1 MNKNYKKLLL
11 DSFRTIICL
20 ILISFVL
27 TFAIESIHRGSI
39 NSGFVYLVNYF
50 PRFSYNA
57 LIILVTLSFALL
69 FKRRIFAYILI
80 SCLWIILTIT
90 NNVLMTF
97 RGSPLT
103 ANDFSMIET
112 GLSILDNYVTKSQI
126 FMAIAG
132 FIILLLTLGLLWW
145 FLPKKKAKIN
155 YLISF
160 TLIVLSFIAYKYG
173 TIYAFNNKIISSTFW
188 DLAYAYQDY
197 GFTYCFTNTVINNGI
212 SKPDNYSKSTIDD
225 ILINLENESLAAFD
239 STSSRLI
246 AKDKYPNILF
256 IQLESFMDPTII
268 NGIEFDTD
276 PIPNFRNLV
285 DNYSSGLLDVS
296 TIGGGTAN
304 TEFEIM
310 TGMNLDFFGAGEYP
324 FNTILRTKT
333 CESINYVLKE
343 LDYGTHALHNNS
355 ADFYYRN
362 TVFANLGYDTFTSL
376 EYIKNI
382 ERTPIGWA
390 KDSILVSE
398 IIDSLT
404 STSEPDFIY
413 TISVQGHGG
422 YPSDFELEDKHVS
435 ITSIKDGYNKSA
447 IEYYTNQI
455 YEMDQFVGQLIDA
468 VNKLDEPTAI
478 VFYGDHLPALG
489 LNDNMLNLGSLYT
502 TQYAIWDNIGID
514 KEDLDIETYQLTA
527 RVLDLLDINIGTL
540 TRFHQDYLNSSSKD
554 EETYLNQLK
563 NLQYDLLYGK
573 GYSYPNSIPYEPT
586 DLKMGVNPIEITDY
600 SIENRI
606 ITVHGNNL
614 TIFSEIVVND
624 TILDSTL
631 IDPNTLTADYTDNSS
646 IKSLKLSQVN
656 NSGIVLSSTDEF
668 IK

>member
-11 DSFRTIICL
+11 DSFSTIICL

-132 FIILLLTLGLLWW
+132 FIILLLILGLLWW

-285 DNYSSGLLDVS
+285 DNYSSGLLGVS

-404 STSEPDFIY
+404 STSEPDFVY

-600 SIENRI
+600 SIENGI

>member
-1 MNKNYKKLLL
+1 M
-11 DSFRTIICL
+11 F
-20 ILISFVL
+20 
-27 TFAIESIHRGSI
+27 
-39 NSGFVYLVNYF
+39 
-50 PRFSYNA
+50 
-57 LIILVTLSFALL
+57 
-69 FKRRIFAYILI
+69 
-80 SCLWIILTIT
+80 
-90 NNVLMTF
+90 F
-97 RGSPLT
+97 RGSPLI

-132 FIILLLTLGLLWW
+132 FIILLLILGLLWW

-285 DNYSSGLLDVS
+285 DNYSSGLLGVS

-376 EYIKNI
+376 EYMKNI
-382 ERTPIGWA
+382 ERTPIGWV

-398 IIDSLT
+398 IIDSLI
-404 STSEPDFIY
+404 STSEPDFVY

-468 VNKLDEPTAI
+468 VNKLD
-478 VFYGDHLPALG
+478 
-489 LNDNMLNLGSLYT
+489 
-502 TQYAIWDNIGID
+502 
-514 KEDLDIETYQLTA
+514 DLQ
-527 RVLDLLDINIGTL
+527 
-540 TRFHQDYLNSSSKD
+540 Q
-554 EETYLNQLK
+554 
-563 NLQYDLLYGK
+563 
-573 GYSYPNSIPYEPT
+573 
-586 DLKMGVNPIEITDY
+586 
-600 SIENRI
+600 
-606 ITVHGNNL
+606 
-614 TIFSEIVVND
+614 
-624 TILDSTL
+624 
-631 IDPNTLTADYTDNSS
+631 
-646 IKSLKLSQVN
+646 
-656 NSGIVLSSTDEF
+656 
-668 IK
+668 